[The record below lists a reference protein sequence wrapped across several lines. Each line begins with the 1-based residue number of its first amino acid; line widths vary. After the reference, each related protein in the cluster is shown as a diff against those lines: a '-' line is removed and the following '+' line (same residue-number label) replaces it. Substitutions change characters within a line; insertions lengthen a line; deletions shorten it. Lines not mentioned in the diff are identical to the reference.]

1 MQFIMKKT
9 ITICWIIIS
18 VIILNSCD
26 EAEKIIYDGPLF
38 ISFIEGTSGKYL
50 VDDINSPYNI
60 EVGIPIVQS
69 EDVVAE
75 LEILYSTG
83 VLGDQY
89 YVSPSVTIPAGEL
102 TAEFSVLGNYD
113 NLSGRKD
120 TLIIG
125 LAGKVI
131 SMFDSSYTIYMQQL
145 NCNYSIEE
153 LAGKWW
159 ADETS
164 VYDGQYPLYELTT
177 ISNPNGGDTIIV
189 SDYWSGEFKV
199 VFDTS
204 DTTNIMCHV
213 PVQYQYTHETYG
225 DVFIKSLRD
234 ASFSK
239 CFKTIISLHLRV
251 YAEEGIF
258 DESFLTM
265 ELQ

>member
-1 MQFIMKKT
+1 MKRV
-9 ITICWIIIS
+9 INSCC
-18 VIILNSCD
+18 IILSVMIINSCD

-50 VDDINSPYNI
+50 VDDDNSPYNI

-89 YVSPSVTIPAGEL
+89 YVPPSVTIPAGEL

-125 LAGKVI
+125 LSGEVNSI
-131 SMFDSSYTIYMQQL
+131 FDSAYTIYMQQML
-145 NCNYSIEE
+145 CNYDIEE

-189 SDYWSGEFKV
+189 SDYWSGEFRI

-204 DTTNIMCHV
+204 DTTDIMCHV
-213 PVQYQYTHETYG
+213 PVQYQFTHETYG
-225 DVFIKSLRD
+225 DVNIESLRD

-239 CFKTIISLHLRV
+239 CFKTINTLHLRV

-258 DESFLTM
+258 DETFLTM